1 MARRPVT
8 SKKPIIGLSLLAIL
22 GNQYE
27 RPRAS
32 TCGRLFVTYSGI
44 ISNFNPMK
52 KITIGILFGLLI
64 IPQITLAAWWNPF
77 TWKIFNRPPKVE
89 EVQKTEDVIKMTRK
103 EFKTRFGFYPGE
115 EPVKQEENK
124 TKDVVRSKP
133 KPVTSSPVVNSNYST
148 DINLWIEA
156 VNSRIT
162 SYQKYSTILTSAI
175 ERDQGYV
182 RKLQSYPVDE
192 YVYNFIFASSLNY
205 KVQFEE
211 IVKKLNTKIGE
222 LNIAVNTI
230 KTDGKVDTI
239 AWNQKLKD
247 FDSYLRVSLGSAIEH
262 KMKHEADLAEANDYI
277 KLLLSE
283 SSSGSSSSYSQ
294 NSTTTQFN
302 SEVNEYNN
310 KLSDMKKQ
318 LVEEYTA
325 AGGYW
330 TASQLEANAMQRLK
344 EMGIKPPTSLS
355 GKLDIGSYSSTKCNS
370 LNGGLD
376 CYGSSGART
385 QVIPMGNGQF
395 EIRGW

>member
-1 MARRPVT
+1 
-8 SKKPIIGLSLLAIL
+8 
-22 GNQYE
+22 
-27 RPRAS
+27 
-32 TCGRLFVTYSGI
+32 
-44 ISNFNPMK
+44 MK
-52 KITIGILFGLLI
+52 KILIGALFGLLI
-64 IPQITLAAWWNPF
+64 IPQITFAAWWNPF
-77 TWKIFNRPPKVE
+77 SWFRKAPVPAPIITPLAPAPLPTKTEEVKVE
-89 EVQKTEDVIKMTRK
+89 KKEESKSAPQQKKATITN
-103 EFKTRFGFYPGE
+103 PSA
-115 EPVKQEENK
+115 
-124 TKDVVRSKP
+124 SKP
-133 KPVTSSPVVNSNYST
+133 NTFST
-148 DINLWIEA
+148 DVNLWVEA
-156 VNSRIT
+156 INSRVV
-162 SYQKYSTILTSAI
+162 SYQKYSDMLESAVA
-175 ERDQGYV
+175 RDQANV
-182 RKLQSYPVDE
+182 KKLQSYPVDE

-205 KVQFEE
+205 KVQLEE
-211 IVKKLNTKIGE
+211 ITKKLDAKIIE
-222 LNIAVNTI
+222 LNSALNTI
-230 KTDGKVDTI
+230 KAKSEIDT
-239 AWNQKLKD
+239 AVWNPKLKD
-247 FDSYLRVSLGSAIEH
+247 FDNYLLVSLNSVVENKI
-262 KMKHEADLAEANDYI
+262 KHEADLAEANDYI
-277 KLLLSE
+277 KLLLSK

-344 EMGIKPPTSLS
+344 EMGIKPPTSPS